1 MTFAAPLWLLALLP
15 WTALAI
21 WLLSGHREGAQVPF
35 LKLWPLDLPQPRAR
49 RSLRMPPPALVY
61 LLLAI
66 LLAIFAA
73 AGPTLRGASGWRL
86 AVVIDRNVTLSPR
99 LHELI
104 RRGGELTNGMA
115 GTADV
120 FLVPGGRQSSVELTD
135 WTRSVA
141 AIQASTLPTFESL
154 QQVVRDALR
163 AEYDAVLL
171 ISNQSIGLD
180 DPRLTQLSPESP
192 IRNAGIIAVSARFDQ
207 AMVRLRNGYE
217 APSAEL
223 IVSSSG
229 KSQRQPI
236 EWAAHGGDSTVFIGL
251 PDAGQVVSFELIVDD
266 EIPADNRAWLVRQ
279 RGWPT
284 VELRGNAPREVV
296 WMIKSY
302 GNLRPAGDEAIRVVV
317 TDTEQTAPRD
327 APVVIVAAPVA
338 EQQTGEMEVVP
349 HPITADVDW
358 KRIGAQVRSADAPH
372 GWNALVTKGGVPL
385 VAVTET
391 PVRQVWVGFD
401 APLWGVST
409 DFVVFWSNVL
419 DWAGASRCKW
429 SATNGSGRM
438 I

>member
-1 MTFAAPLWLLALLP
+1 
-15 WTALAI
+15 
-21 WLLSGHREGAQVPF
+21 
-35 LKLWPLDLPQPRAR
+35 
-49 RSLRMPPPALVY
+49 
-61 LLLAI
+61 
-66 LLAIFAA
+66 
-73 AGPTLRGASGWRL
+73 
-86 AVVIDRNVTLSPR
+86 
-99 LHELI
+99 
-104 RRGGELTNGMA
+104 
-115 GTADV
+115 
-120 FLVPGGRQSSVELTD
+120 
-135 WTRSVA
+135 
-141 AIQASTLPTFESL
+141 
-154 QQVVRDALR
+154 
-163 AEYDAVLL
+163 
-171 ISNQSIGLD
+171 
-180 DPRLTQLSPESP
+180 
-192 IRNAGIIAVSARFDQ
+192 
-207 AMVRLRNGYE
+207 
-217 APSAEL
+217 
-223 IVSSSG
+223 
-229 KSQRQPI
+229 
-236 EWAAHGGDSTVFIGL
+236 
-251 PDAGQVVSFELIVDD
+251 VSFELIVDD

-327 APVVIVAAPVA
+327 GPVVIVAAPVA

-419 DWAGASRCKW
+419 DWAGGAGEEAYDSEQVQVVGDEWERADDLSGSPPPEIDPAPGVYRRSDGRLRALNCVDLSVPSSPRGVISRGL
-429 SATNGSGRM
+429 SRGSPSTVNMRSLAGVSCVAALGCALAAALHWPVQARK
-438 I
+438 IVPT